1 MASVNKVILV
11 GNLGADPETRYM
23 PSGDAVTNIRL
34 ATTDRYRDKASGD
47 MKELTEWHRVS
58 FFGKLAE
65 IAGQYLRKGSQVYI
79 EGRIRTRK
87 WQDQS
92 GQDKYSTE
100 IVADQMQM
108 LGSRQGGRDD
118 GAGQTGGYDTTGDS
132 DDSRGP
138 ILSRPQR
145 EQRASGSGG
154 GGQRRQP
161 QAPSNGFEDMDDDI
175 PFSGSKACF
184 APCRREASSGFS
196 LA

>member
-34 ATTDRYRDKASGD
+34 ATTDRYKDKQSGEF
-47 MKELTEWHRVS
+47 KEATEWHRIA

-65 IAGQYLRKGSQVYI
+65 IAGQYLRKGSSVYI

-108 LGSRQGGRDD
+108 LGARQGG
-118 GAGQTGGYDTTGDS
+118 GGGGGQGGYGGGGGGGGY
-132 DDSRGP
+132 SRESQG
-138 ILSRPQR
+138 
-145 EQRASGSGG
+145 GSGG
-154 GGQRRQP
+154 AGYGGGRGQGGGGAGGSGGQQGGQRRQ
-161 QAPSNGFEDMDDDI
+161 QQSSNGFEDMDDDI
-175 PFSGSKACF
+175 PF
-184 APCRREASSGFS
+184 
-196 LA
+196 